1 MTTQHSNIF
10 VLHNVSLNYSMCIDH
25 QLSSVVQSCPTLRDS
40 MDCSTPGLPVHTNA
54 WSLLKLMSIESVMP
68 SNHPILCRP
77 LLLLPSI
84 FPSIRVFSIESV
96 LHIRRPKYWSFSFH
110 ISPANDYSG
119 LTSFRMVN
127 TKLMF
132 MKETKEKS
140 QILQQTPNYEDK
152 SFISEYVMW
161 AYYNDNYLVVV
172 SIKINPSL

>member
-54 WSLLKLMSIESVMP
+54 WSLLKLM
-68 SNHPILCRP
+68 
-77 LLLLPSI
+77 
-84 FPSIRVFSIESV
+84 SIESV